1 MYFKRRNKGERG
13 KVWFLAR
20 IDLQLW
26 IKLSKTRYQIEKL
39 NHAQFADEEGSV
51 CPGKILF
58 RWEWPSQNEQ
68 ELVENLSELC

>member
-1 MYFKRRNKGERG
+1 M
-13 KVWFLAR
+13 
-20 IDLQLW
+20 D
-26 IKLSKTRYQIEKL
+26 KTRYQVGKL

-68 ELVENLSELC
+68 EFVENLSELC